1 MMQQQVLKYGAIG
14 LTVLSLI
21 PALVFGARRHRA
33 AQRPIP
39 VISQQEVQYQTQPT
53 QLEFLQWP
61 ADLQAVRYEVE
72 LFSTMPQNIDS
83 NQPVEDAEYRNT
95 HVYVN
100 SLLLAK
106 AVLDSYEGGQPMYFR
121 VRSYDLVG
129 NPSSPFSAP
138 QQLVGHMK
146 TVTRNAPV
154 PRPTYEDGKGST
166 LLYPVY
172 AYTGN
177 PGASQYEVEVTD
189 HYPENLDGIAPSKYR
204 VFSEVTPLT
213 DLYDKEA
220 RIGTYYWRVRGMDQD
235 GNPVGQWS
243 LPKKFTTAPSSKYPV
258 AIFGDS
264 ISHGGGHLSFSPVD
278 FTYSYAHYLDVPTI
292 NLSESGDTSEMMVD
306 RFEKDV
312 LPFGV
317 KYLLIMGGT
326 NSLRGCVPAESVIHD
341 LRTIQQKARDNG
353 MTPIL
358 LTLAPINPANIQKA
372 FNEPTYEGWKDS
384 FAEVNAWI
392 RTQPHIDT
400 AAPFERMNT
409 VLPTEYALDGLHGD
423 ANMKEIMAGVINRE
437 LGKFM

>member
-1 MMQQQVLKYGAIG
+1 MLQQQVLKYGSIG
-14 LTVLSLI
+14 LVLLSLV
-21 PALVFGARRHRA
+21 PALLLGHRKHHLRKAAA
-33 AQRPIP
+33 AQIT
-39 VISQQEVQYQTQPT
+39 QQVQVTDGDKA
-53 QLEFLQWP
+53 LEFLQWP

-72 LFSTMPQNIDS
+72 LFSKVPQNIDS
-83 NQPVEDAEYRNT
+83 NKPVENAEYRNK

-121 VRSYDLVG
+121 VRSYDLDG
-129 NPSSPFSAP
+129 NPSSPFTAP
-138 QQLVGHMK
+138 QLLQSHLK

-177 PGASQYEVEVTD
+177 PGASQYEVEVTNR
-189 HYPENLDGIAPSKYR
+189 YPENVDGVAPSKYR

-213 DLYDKEA
+213 DLYDKES
-220 RIGTYYWRVRGMDQD
+220 RIGTYYWRVRGMDKD
-235 GNPVGQWS
+235 GKPIGQWS
-243 LPKKFTTAPSSKYPV
+243 LPEKFTTEPSAKYNV

-264 ISHGGGHLSFSPVD
+264 ISHGGGHMSFSPVD
-278 FTYSYAHYLDVPTI
+278 FAYSYAHYLDVPTI

-312 LPFGV
+312 LPFHV

-326 NSLRGCVPAESVIHD
+326 NSLRGGVSAESVISD
-341 LRTIQQKARDNG
+341 LREIQQKARANG

-358 LTLAPINPANIQKA
+358 LTLAPVNPDNIQKA
-372 FNEPTYEGWKDS
+372 FDEPTASGWQQA
-384 FAEVNAWI
+384 FAAVNSWI

-400 AAPFERMNT
+400 AAPFERMGS
-409 VLPTEYALDGLHGD
+409 VLPTSMALDGLHGD
-423 ANMKEIMAGVINRE
+423 ANMKEIMAGVINRG
-437 LGKFM
+437 LGKLM